1 MPKQTF
7 LNLPEEKR
15 QKFIDMAIEEFA
27 LNDYQNASITTLVKK
42 MGIAK
47 GSVYQYFE
55 NKKDLYYYLIEYVG
69 EKKLQ
74 YTGELLTKTGSDFWK
89 WYKKLCSISIQFDL
103 NYPLFGCFLA
113 TVARER
119 NNEEVG
125 NIALKNK
132 GESIEFFKKV
142 LQKQIKKGNL
152 SKKNDVATAAFILT
166 QISYGLTDAICME
179 KDFDLRMK
187 ARNNESVFEAD
198 NDDIKR
204 LLKKITA
211 SLEKFIQ

>member
-15 QKFIDMAIEEFA
+15 QRFIDTAIEEFA
-27 LNDYQNASITTLVKK
+27 LNDYQNASITTMVKK

-69 EKKLQ
+69 EKKLNH
-74 YTGELLTKTGSDFWK
+74 TGDFVNKTGGDFWK
-89 WYKKLCSISIQFDL
+89 WYKKLCSSSIQFDL
-103 NYPLFGCFLA
+103 QFPLFGCFLA

-119 NNEEVG
+119 NNQEVG

-132 GESIEFFKKV
+132 KESIQFFSKI
-142 LQKQIKKGNL
+142 LSKQTKKGNL
-152 SKKNDVATAAFILT
+152 SKKNDIETAAFILT
-166 QISYGLTDAICME
+166 QISYGLTDSICLE
-179 KDFDLRMK
+179 KGFDLREK
-187 ARNNESVFEAD
+187 AKNKEEVTEASQ
-198 NDDIKR
+198 DDIKK
-204 LLKKITA
+204 LLKKTTA
-211 SLEKFIQ
+211 SLQKLIL